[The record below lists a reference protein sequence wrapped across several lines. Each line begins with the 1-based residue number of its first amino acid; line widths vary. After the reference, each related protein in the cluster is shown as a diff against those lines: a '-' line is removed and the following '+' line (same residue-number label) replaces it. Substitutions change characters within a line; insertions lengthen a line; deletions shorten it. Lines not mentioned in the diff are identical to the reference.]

1 MAMSLDKTMVQRV
14 SQLAQIEI
22 EETQLETTARE
33 LNNILEWIE
42 QLNEVDT
49 EGVEPMASVTG
60 HELPKRDDDV
70 TDGGYPE
77 KVLKNAPDRESDFF
91 AVPKVVE

>member
-1 MAMSLDKTMVQRV
+1 MGNKS
-14 SQLAQIEI
+14 AQWNG
-22 EETQLETTARE
+22 A
-33 LNNILEWIE
+33 
-42 QLNEVDT
+42 NEK
-49 EGVEPMASVTG
+49 
-60 HELPKRDDDV
+60 PKRDDDV

>member
-1 MAMSLDKTMVQRV
+1 
-14 SQLAQIEI
+14 
-22 EETQLETTARE
+22 
-33 LNNILEWIE
+33 
-42 QLNEVDT
+42 
-49 EGVEPMASVTG
+49 MASVTG

>member
-14 SQLAQIEI
+14 SQLARIEI

-42 QLNEVDT
+42 QLL
-49 EGVEPMASVTG
+49 SLI
-60 HELPKRDDDV
+60 HI
-70 TDGGYPE
+70 
-77 KVLKNAPDRESDFF
+77 
-91 AVPKVVE
+91 

>member
-1 MAMSLDKTMVQRV
+1 MSLDKTMVQRV
-14 SQLAQIEI
+14 SQLARIEI

-49 EGVEPMASVTG
+49 EGVEPMASVTAVSYT
-60 HELPKRDDDV
+60 HLTLPTTGSV
-70 TDGGYPE
+70 
-77 KVLKNAPDRESDFF
+77 
-91 AVPKVVE
+91 

>member
-1 MAMSLDKTMVQRV
+1 MSLDKTMVQRV
-14 SQLAQIEI
+14 SQLARIEI
-22 EETQLETTARE
+22 EETQLETTAQE

-49 EGVEPMASVTG
+49 EGVEPMANVTG
-60 HELPKRDDDV
+60 HELPTRDDYV
-70 TDGGYPE
+70 TDGGYPD

>member
-1 MAMSLDKTMVQRV
+1 MSLDKTMVQRV
-14 SQLAQIEI
+14 SQLARIEI

-49 EGVEPMASVTG
+49 CLLYTSPR
-60 HELPKRDDDV
+60 PRD
-70 TDGGYPE
+70 
-77 KVLKNAPDRESDFF
+77 
-91 AVPKVVE
+91 

>member
-1 MAMSLDKTMVQRV
+1 MSLDKTMVQRV
-14 SQLAQIEI
+14 SQLARIEI

-60 HELPKRDDDV
+60 H
-70 TDGGYPE
+70 
-77 KVLKNAPDRESDFF
+77 
-91 AVPKVVE
+91 

>member
-14 SQLAQIEI
+14 SQLARIEI
-22 EETQLETTARE
+22 EETQLEKTARE

-60 HELPKRDDDV
+60 HKLPKRDDDV
-70 TDGGYPE
+70 TDGGYPD

>member
-1 MAMSLDKTMVQRV
+1 MSLDKTMVQRV
-14 SQLAQIEI
+14 SQLARIEI

-49 EGVEPMASVTG
+49 EAVSYT
-60 HELPKRDDDV
+60 HLTLP
-70 TDGGYPE
+70 TT
-77 KVLKNAPDRESDFF
+77 
-91 AVPKVVE
+91 

>member
-1 MAMSLDKTMVQRV
+1 MSLDKTMVQRV
-14 SQLAQIEI
+14 SQLARIEI

-33 LNNILEWIE
+33 LNNILGIE

-49 EGVEPMASVTG
+49 QGVEPMASVTG

-70 TDGGYPE
+70 TDGGYPD